1 MEGLSVCRDCGRKNG
16 DKMRIYPRKT
26 APQVVRGEVRK
37 KNRWTPS
44 ENRYDAPRPREVV
57 VDRER
62 PGEGYRHVLT
72 KKDVYDFLSL
82 LPDWDKLAVGLNAV
96 VLAVC
101 RRVCPQT

>member
-1 MEGLSVCRDCGRKNG
+1 
-16 DKMRIYPRKT
+16 MRIYPRKT